1 MKRHLGERLSALIDG
16 ELSDTQRE
24 RVLAH
29 LAGCEDCRREAAA
42 LRLLKRRMHT
52 LGDAAGGDALTWRL
66 LALRPAGTQGQPAR
80 RAARAHR
87 PGTRRRRHAWSLA
100 AAGVATAGLGLTGAV
115 FLAGG
120 DEPPPGPKVVPAVD
134 VFMVQ
139 HAITTGQ
146 VPAQPSATPSSGV
159 PSLGVP
165 SSGTRSPGVSTPR
178 VSTPRVSTPRVST
191 KAP

>member
-52 LGDAAGGDALTWRL
+52 LGDAAADDDLTWRL
-66 LALRPAGTQGQPAR
+66 LALRPAGGQGRLSR
-80 RAARAHR
+80 RAPRAHR
-87 PGTRRRRHAWSLA
+87 PGARRRHAWSLA

-115 FLAGG
+115 LLAGG
-120 DEPPPGPKVVPAVD
+120 GKPPPGPKVVPAVD

-146 VPAQPSATPSSGV
+146 VPARPSAAPLPSAKKV
-159 PSLGVP
+159 P
-165 SSGTRSPGVSTPR
+165 
-178 VSTPRVSTPRVST
+178 
-191 KAP
+191 

>member
-24 RVLAH
+24 RVLTH

-52 LGDAAGGDALTWRL
+52 LGDAAADDDLTWRL
-66 LALRPAGTQGQPAR
+66 LALRPAGGQGQPAR
-80 RAARAHR
+80 RAHR
-87 PGTRRRRHAWSLA
+87 PGARRHRRAWSLA

-146 VPAQPSATPSSGV
+146 VPAQPSGV
-159 PSLGVP
+159 A
-165 SSGTRSPGVSTPR
+165 SPGVSAKVP
-178 VSTPRVSTPRVST
+178 
-191 KAP
+191 

>member
-66 LALRPAGTQGQPAR
+66 LALRPAGGQRQPAR

-87 PGTRRRRHAWSLA
+87 PGARRPGARRRRHAWSLA

-120 DEPPPGPKVVPAVD
+120 DKPPPGPKVVPAVD

-146 VPAQPSATPSSGV
+146 VPAQPSGLP
-159 PSLGVP
+159 
-165 SSGTRSPGVSTPR
+165 SPGVSTKVP
-178 VSTPRVSTPRVST
+178 
-191 KAP
+191 

>member
-16 ELSDTQRE
+16 ELSDAQRE

-29 LAGCEDCRREAAA
+29 LAKCDDCRQEAAA

-52 LGDAAGGDALTWRL
+52 LGGAAAADDALTWRL
-66 LALRPAGTQGQPAR
+66 LALVPAGGPGQPVYRVKAGR
-80 RAARAHR
+80 RL
-87 PGTRRRRHAWSLA
+87 PAWPLV
-100 AAGVATAGLGLTGAV
+100 AAGVVTAGLGLTAAV

-120 DEPPPGPKVVPAVD
+120 DRPGAAGPRIVPAVD

-146 VPAQPSATPSSGV
+146 VPVQPDV
-159 PSLGVP
+159 PSPAVSRKVP
-165 SSGTRSPGVSTPR
+165 
-178 VSTPRVSTPRVST
+178 
-191 KAP
+191 